1 MTGEGELRPDQLAHA
16 WRDALLARDASAFA
30 ALFAPG
36 GVMVDVEH
44 RTSDLERPLPLR
56 GREMIEA
63 QTRSWFDATPRFAF
77 DILEA
82 IGSGKSGAFRW
93 RYAVLGETED
103 IALEGVT
110 WLTCERGQIKEAFVY
125 FDSYAL
131 LRGLGRA

>member
-1 MTGEGELRPDQLAHA
+1 MTAEEDLGPVQLAHA

-30 ALFAPG
+30 ALFTHG

-44 RTSDLERPLPLR
+44 RTADLARPLPLR

-63 QTRSWFDATPRFAF
+63 QTRSWFEVTPRFAF
-77 DILEA
+77 DVLEA
-82 IGSGKSGAFRW
+82 IGSGLSGAFRW
-93 RYAVLGETED
+93 RYAVPGEAEK

-110 WLTCERGQIKEAFVY
+110 WLTCERGKITEAFVY